1 LINKKFEIVSE
12 WMEKYVRLQEKVD
25 ELVEENLK
33 LESSVNLMS
42 IDMAESGY
50 ASQGTWQK
58 LQETT
63 TTRTSI
69 QLQ

>member
-1 LINKKFEIVSE
+1 
-12 WMEKYVRLQEKVD
+12 MEKYVRLQEKVD

-58 LQETT
+58 LQEQQQQQEHQYNY
-63 TTRTSI
+63 SNNSNYKKSP
-69 QLQ
+69 